1 MPSTSQIAPLAKHVA
16 GAMPLLTV
24 GIATLATIQTVPII
38 VLRAP
43 QAAPPARPRS
53 VTAALM
59 DLNSNALPQATL
71 PQ

>member
-1 MPSTSQIAPLAKHVA
+1 
-16 GAMPLLTV
+16 MPLLTV
-24 GIATLATIQTVPII
+24 GIVTLATIQTVPII

-53 VTAALM
+53 VTAALT
-59 DLNSNALPQATL
+59 DLNSNALPQAIL